1 MLNRKNMGMFL
12 MIIGIMG
19 TIFALIFHNVADKQ
33 DVRAVNGVLDLSNWS
48 FVEKGAVKLDG
59 EWEFYPG
66 QLLTPKDFVI
76 ASQMPQEQAP
86 PSKLVN
92 VPGKWN
98 DYLSGEGS
106 RAGIGYGTYRLKI
119 QLPSHLREIYG
130 VYTSNIRMA
139 NRIYLNNQMI
149 GASGAPAANEYDGVQ
164 NNVPY
169 IGLGT
174 VAGDSVEL
182 IVQVANYSYATGGI
196 IYSITFGEQ
205 HTIIKNREMD
215 ILLGVLT
222 IAGFLIPGLFCLLLY
237 ALRKQEKG
245 LMFLGLFCLSSMI
258 FMMTQG
264 ERLISQLLPDLP
276 YSFVLKL
283 QPISSVFVYYFL
295 LCIVNEMLP
304 GIVHPKVMRF
314 LKWLASITIL
324 LELIATPL
332 FISKLEVLIMAQGLL
347 MIVYYIYVII
357 RGVGRK
363 AYTDPYWFLS
373 LQSIVMMMLAS
384 MMRAYGFLES
394 TMLISFEMLLFVF
407 AHAGLFAKRFTKSIR
422 EVEQLSEKL
431 LTLDGLKDEFMT
443 MTSHELRTP
452 LHGIINMAA
461 SMLEGAAGPL
471 NNTKQAEHLSMIV
484 STGKQLSALIQ
495 DILEFAE
502 LRGGVMKLA
511 KRKIYFQPV
520 LHAVVE
526 VVEHLLIDKQVQI
539 QQRLP
544 ANLPLLDA
552 DEDRLRQILYNLLGN
567 AAKATIQGK
576 ITISAVTQANKVRVD
591 ISDTGMGM
599 SPEQL
604 ETIFLSERKA
614 KAALA
619 GFQGSG
625 FGLRITKQLVE
636 LGGGTISVHSIA
648 GKGTTFSFTI
658 PIAQGQQ
665 TDEADIPYQEQ
676 AAAIELTAM
685 LNIPPPAAEFRVLV
699 VDDDP
704 INLQVLINLLSIERC
719 EVTAVRSGDEALEE
733 ALAAPAKYDLVI
745 TDWMMPKMSG
755 IELCRKIRERFL
767 LSELPVLLLTART
780 KPEDIKLGFEAGV
793 NDYVGKPVDA
803 GELRARVQTLLAL
816 RKSVK
821 LAVQAEMAFLQAQIK
836 PHFLY
841 NALNTIIAICPV
853 DPYKAMEL
861 LIELSQFL
869 RSSFDFHNRDK
880 MTTIERELELVKSY
894 LTLEKARFDERLKI
908 EYEISCDELA
918 LIPPLTI
925 QPIVE
930 NAVNHG
936 VMKKEEGGTI
946 KLKISEVDN
955 CIMVLVEDDGVGFS
969 TERLSQVLSD
979 KGTGRVG
986 LSNIHQRLINLYGSG
1001 LVIDGQRQHGAEVSF
1016 RYPKELRAGTY
1027 NEL

>member
-1 MLNRKNMGMFL
+1 MLNRKNIGMFL
-12 MIIGIMG
+12 MILGITG
-19 TIFALIFHNVADKQ
+19 TIFVLMFLKLADKQ

-48 FVEKGAVKLDG
+48 FVENGAVKLDG
-59 EWEFYPG
+59 EWEFYPN
-66 QLLTPKDFVI
+66 QLLTPKDFAI
-76 ASQMPQEQAP
+76 ASQLPAEQAL

-98 DYLSGEGS
+98 AYLSGEGS

-169 IGLGT
+169 IALGT

-196 IYSITFGEQ
+196 IYSIAFGDQ

-215 ILLGVLT
+215 ILRGAL
-222 IAGFLIPGLFCLLLY
+222 IISGFLIPGLFCLLLY
-237 ALRKQEKG
+237 VLRRQERG

-264 ERLISQLLPDLP
+264 ERIIVQLLPDLP

-304 GIVHPKVMRF
+304 GIVHSKVMRF
-314 LKWLASITIL
+314 LKWFAGFTIV
-324 LELIATPL
+324 LELVATPL
-332 FISKLEVLIMAQGLL
+332 FISKLEILIMAQGLV

-363 AYTDPYWFLS
+363 VYADPYWFLS

-384 MMRAYGFLES
+384 MMRAYGFMES
-394 TMLISFEMLLFVF
+394 AMLISFEMLLFVF

-576 ITISAVTQANKVRVD
+576 ITISAVTQGNKVRVD
-591 ISDTGMGM
+591 IADTGIGM
-599 SPEQL
+599 PPEQL

-614 KAALA
+614 KAGQAI
-619 GFQGSG
+619 FQGSG

-648 GKGTTFSFTI
+648 GQGTTFSFTI

-665 TDEADIPYQEQ
+665 IDEADIAYQEQ

-685 LNIPPPAAEFRVLV
+685 LNVPPPAAEFRVLV

-733 ALAAPAKYDLVI
+733 AFAAPASYDLVI

-793 NDYVGKPVDA
+793 NDYIGKPVDA

-908 EYEISCDELA
+908 EYEISCDALA

-946 KLKISEVDN
+946 KLKISEIDN
-955 CIMVLVEDDGVGFS
+955 CIMVLVEDDGVGF
-969 TERLSQVLSD
+969 TPERLSQVLSD

-986 LSNIHQRLINLYGSG
+986 LSNIHQRLVNLYGSG
-1001 LVIDGQRQHGAEVSF
+1001 LVIDGQRQLGAEVSF

-1027 NEL
+1027 NEA